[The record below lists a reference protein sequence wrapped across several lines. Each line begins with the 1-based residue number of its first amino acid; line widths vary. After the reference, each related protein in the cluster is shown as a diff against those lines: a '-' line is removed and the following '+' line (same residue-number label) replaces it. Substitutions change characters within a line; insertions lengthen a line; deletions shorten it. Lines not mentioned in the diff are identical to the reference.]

1 MSIARQGPPGT
12 TRSCPHC
19 HATIL
24 DSASVC
30 PACRHHLRF
39 NPAAVEREPPSFS
52 ALKVDGTIRH
62 PGSGE
67 AWEYSVSI
75 SIRNERGDEITRQVV
90 GVGAL
95 RSAEQRTFTF
105 AVDVFTPA
113 GSGTAGKDRIAG

>member
-1 MSIARQGPPGT
+1 MSTVRQGPPGT
-12 TRSCPHC
+12 TRTCPHC

-24 DSASVC
+24 ESASVC

-39 NPAAVEREPPSFS
+39 NPAAAERELPSFS
-52 ALKVDGTIRH
+52 PLRVEGTIRH
-62 PGSGE
+62 PNVGE
-67 AWEYSVSI
+67 AWEYSVSL
-75 SIRNERGDEITRQVV
+75 SIRNERGEEITRQVV

-113 GSGTAGKDRIAG
+113 GTRVPGND